1 MVLIIDRELSLMNCL
16 QQVFPNSTLLLCRWH
31 IEKNLVKVL
40 KGSFEKGTD
49 WEVFLLDWNSL
60 ISSHSEEC
68 YLNSLKDFLSKYS
81 KYSYKTSG
89 NQSRSIIS
97 YISKTWLPFKEMFLT
112 CYTNKHTHFCHNIC
126 H

>member
-68 YLNSLKDFLSKYS
+68 YSLKDFLSKYS
-81 KYSYKTSG
+81 KYSYKTAG

-97 YISKTWLPFKEMFLT
+97 YISETWLPFTRKCF
-112 CYTNKHTHFCHNIC
+112 
-126 H
+126 